1 MADVRI
7 TALPVAPN
15 PITGDELVPIVQDGQ
30 TVQTTVSAITQS
42 PSLTQTFLTIGQ
54 QPQLPNSRYIAT
66 GTGIGFTDGG
76 AQNPY
81 TLALNGTSGSLEATS
96 TGIIAKT
103 APNTIASRTLATSG
117 NGISVSDGD
126 GVSGNPTFQLTGVAQ
141 AIANASGLG
150 LLALGAG
157 STISPVTITGA
168 ANQISVL
175 GGDGSV
181 TPTIGLANNPV
192 IPGTASVKI
201 PIGTTSERSVG
212 TDGEI
217 RFNSQRNEYEAYANG
232 VWRDFSL
239 SGGVVTFN
247 AGLTGLTPD
256 IPTSGA
262 ITLGGILNSTSG
274 GTGAS
279 ALTGY
284 LYSNGASA
292 ATASATIPT
301 TDLSGTIS
309 NAQLAN
315 SAVTVNGTSIS
326 LGGTGTITA
335 VNPNALTI
343 GTGLSG
349 TSYDGSAA
357 ATVAISN
364 TSVVAATYGSATAVP
379 VFAVNAQGQL
389 TSVTNTTIAI
399 PSTAITDKGLANGVA
414 SLDGAGTVPTS
425 QLPAAVLGAVSYQG
439 TWNATTNTPTL
450 TSSVGTKGYYY
461 VVSTAGTTNLN
472 GVTDWQIGDWAIYN
486 GTAWEKIDN
495 TDAVSSV
502 NGFTGA
508 VVLSASDVGAYPN
521 TNPNGYTSNTGTV
534 TSVGGTGTVNG
545 ITLTG
550 TVTTSGSLTL
560 GGTLSGVDLATQVTG
575 TLPIANGGTGA
586 TTRQD
591 AMDALA
597 GATTAG
603 QYLRGDG
610 TDVVMSAI
618 QAADVPTLNQNTTG
632 TAANVTGTVAVANG
646 GTGQTTY
653 TDGQLLIGNTTGN
666 TLAKSTLT
674 AGSGVSITNGAG
686 SITISATGSG
696 GTVTSVASGTGLTGG
711 PITTTGTLS
720 VATNGITDTL
730 LRDSAALSV
739 IGRSANTSG
748 DPADIA
754 AASDHQV
761 LRRSGTAIGFGA
773 VALDQSNAV
782 TGALAVANGGTGLT
796 ATPTNGQIDIGNGSG
811 FTRSTLTAGS
821 GISITNGAGSVTIT
835 SLAGGG
841 TVTSV
846 GGTGTVNGITLTGTV
861 TTTGNLTLGGTL
873 SGVSLSTQVT
883 GTLPIAN
890 GGTGA
895 TTRQD
900 AMDALAGAVTSGQY
914 LRGNGTDVV
923 MSAIQAADV
932 PTLNQNTTGTA
943 TNATNA
949 TNAAITEDTAT
960 ASAVYPAWVTA
971 NTGNLPLKVTSTK
984 LSFVPSTGALT
995 ATGGI
1000 SGGTF

>member
-1 MADVRI
+1 MDALAGAVTSGQYLRGNGTDVVMSAIQAADVPTLNQNTTGTAANVTGVVAAI
-7 TALPVAPN
+7 NGGTGQSSYGVGDLVFASTTTALSKLADV
-15 PITGDELVPIVQDGQ
+15 
-30 TVQTTVSAITQS
+30 
-42 PSLTQTFLTIGQ
+42 
-54 QPQLPNSRYIAT
+54 AT
-66 GTGIGFTDGG
+66 G
-76 AQNPY
+76 N
-81 TLALNGTSGSLEATS
+81 AL
-96 TGIIAKT
+96 I
-103 APNTIASRTLATSG
+103 
-117 NGISVSDGD
+117 
-126 GVSGNPTFQLTGVAQ
+126 
-141 AIANASGLG
+141 
-150 LLALGAG
+150 
-157 STISPVTITGA
+157 
-168 ANQISVL
+168 
-175 GGDGSV
+175 
-181 TPTIGLANNPV
+181 
-192 IPGTASVKI
+192 
-201 PIGTTSERSVG
+201 
-212 TDGEI
+212 
-217 RFNSQRNEYEAYANG
+217 
-232 VWRDFSL
+232 
-239 SGGVVTFN
+239 SGGVGV
-247 AGLTGLTPD
+247 APSYGKIGLTTH
-256 IPTSGA
+256 
-262 ITLGGILNSTSG
+262 
-274 GTGAS
+274 
-279 ALTGY
+279 
-284 LYSNGASA
+284 
-292 ATASATIPT
+292 
-301 TDLSGTIS
+301 
-309 NAQLAN
+309 
-315 SAVTVNGTSIS
+315 
-326 LGGTGTITA
+326 
-335 VNPNALTI
+335 
-343 GTGLSG
+343 
-349 TSYDGSAA
+349 
-357 ATVAISN
+357 
-364 TSVVAATYGSATAVP
+364 
-379 VFAVNAQGQL
+379 
-389 TSVTNTTIAI
+389 
-399 PSTAITDKGLANGVA
+399 
-414 SLDGAGTVPTS
+414 
-425 QLPAAVLGAVSYQG
+425 VS
-439 TWNATTNTPTL
+439 
-450 TSSVGTKGYYY
+450 
-461 VVSTAGTTNLN
+461 
-472 GVTDWQIGDWAIYN
+472 
-486 GTAWEKIDN
+486 
-495 TDAVSSV
+495 
-502 NGFTGA
+502 
-508 VVLSASDVGAYPN
+508 
-521 TNPNGYTSNTGTV
+521 
-534 TSVGGTGTVNG
+534 
-545 ITLTG
+545 
-550 TVTTSGSLTL
+550 
-560 GGTLSGVDLATQVTG
+560 G

-711 PITTTGTLS
+711 PITSTGTLS

-811 FTRSTLTAGS
+811 FTRSTLTAGA

-949 TNAAITEDTAT
+949 TNVAITNDTAT
-960 ASAVYPAWVTA
+960 ATAVYPAWVTA